1 MERAAAADARGS
13 TVRKSHTIPSVRILI
28 PWRDGVDALASAQ
41 HEPALKNHSATGT
54 RTRVARV
61 RAEYP
66 NQLDYSGCCI
76 DFDHGPL
83 QQLFR
88 AKHLPVLS
96 KHVRAPLL
104 TVRPTPTPTRCHWLC
119 CHAVFNKD
127 TDGSPVSC
135 NRFLTRCVF
144 PDVPHLVS
152 TRISCFLKSR
162 LQLLGLVGFTYG
174 RNA

>member
-1 MERAAAADARGS
+1 MARVERAAAADARGS
-13 TVRKSHTIPSVRILI
+13 TATKSHTIPSIRIVI
-28 PWRDGVDALASAQ
+28 PWRDGLDALASAQ

-88 AKHLPVLS
+88 AKRLPVLS

-104 TVRPTPTPTRCHWLC
+104 T
-119 CHAVFNKD
+119 
-127 TDGSPVSC
+127 
-135 NRFLTRCVF
+135 F
-144 PDVPHLVS
+144 PADSNSKTLSMVVLPRS
-152 TRISCFLKSR
+152 F
-162 LQLLGLVGFTYG
+162 QQGYW
-174 RNA
+174 

>member
-1 MERAAAADARGS
+1 MDACASQNDMIQRG
-13 TVRKSHTIPSVRILI
+13 
-28 PWRDGVDALASAQ
+28 
-41 HEPALKNHSATGT
+41 KNHSAIGT

-152 TRISCFLKSR
+152 TRTSCFLKSR

>member
-1 MERAAAADARGS
+1 MAWMHLHQRNMS
-13 TVRKSHTIPSVRILI
+13 QHRK
-28 PWRDGVDALASAQ
+28 
-41 HEPALKNHSATGT
+41 KHSATGT

-88 AKHLPVLS
+88 AEHLPVLS

-104 TVRPTPTPTRCHWLC
+104 TFRPTPTPTRCQWLC
-119 CHAVFNKD
+119 CHAVFSKD
-127 TDGSPVSC
+127 TDDSPVSC
-135 NRFLTRCVF
+135 IRFLTRCVF
-144 PDVPHLVS
+144 PDVPHMVS
-152 TRISCFLKSR
+152 TRTSCFLKSR